1 MATIVPKLTDDR
13 TLAQIHSKLMYDI
26 EMCADMIGFS
36 SDEDRYKAELEEMC
50 QQLGNL
56 EEVMALKW
64 DVDCDCFYTGKDLYT
79 EGEF

>member
-1 MATIVPKLTDDR
+1 MAIIVPKFTDDR

-36 SDEDRYKAELEEMC
+36 PDEDHYKAELEEMC

-64 DVDCDCFYTGKDLYT
+64 AVDCDCFYR
-79 EGEF
+79 